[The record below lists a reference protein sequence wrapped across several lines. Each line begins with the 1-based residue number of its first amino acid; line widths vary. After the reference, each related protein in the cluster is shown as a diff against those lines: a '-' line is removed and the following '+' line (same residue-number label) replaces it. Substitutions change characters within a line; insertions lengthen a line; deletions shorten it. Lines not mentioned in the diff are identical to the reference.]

1 MGVARSSPA
10 TGRVSDLGSTVSGEC
25 LVPNVIPVP
34 SGVVPVTDY
43 EPPAFGGP
51 PVLPPVAVTRRRP
64 ICPAPTVVRPR
75 CADASARDAAQ
86 FADAVL
92 RRVLEVIDRRRPPA
106 QLRNFMAA
114 GLVDSL
120 PAARLHGG
128 SGVARLR
135 RVRAFPVGRDGEAA
149 EVAASYTRGERVHAI
164 ACRVQRAST
173 PAGPRWQLVAL
184 HIG

>member
-1 MGVARSSPA
+1 M
-10 TGRVSDLGSTVSGEC
+10 
-25 LVPNVIPVP
+25 PNVIPFP

-51 PVLPPVAVTRRRP
+51 PVPPPVAVTPRRP

-75 CADASARDAAQ
+75 CEDASAREAAQ

-128 SGVARLR
+128 HNGSNAARLR
-135 RVRAFPVGRDGEAA
+135 RVRAFPVNRNGEAA

-164 ACRVQRAST
+164 ACRVQKAST
-173 PAGPRWQLVAL
+173 PAGLRWQLVAL

>member
-1 MGVARSSPA
+1 M
-10 TGRVSDLGSTVSGEC
+10 
-25 LVPNVIPVP
+25 PNVIAFP
-34 SGVVPVTDY
+34 VVPITDY

-64 ICPAPTVVRPR
+64 TCPAPTVVRPR
-75 CADASARDAAQ
+75 AADSSARETAQ

-106 QLRNFMAA
+106 QLR
-114 GLVDSL
+114 GLLAPGLAESL

-128 SGVARLR
+128 SGARRLR
-135 RVRAFPVGRDGEAA
+135 RVRAFPVGCHGDAA

-164 ACRVQRAST
+164 ACRMQKIST
-173 PAGPRWQLVAL
+173 PAGSRWQLVAL

>member
-1 MGVARSSPA
+1 M
-10 TGRVSDLGSTVSGEC
+10 
-25 LVPNVIPVP
+25 PNVIPFP
-34 SGVVPVTDY
+34 VVPISDY

-51 PVLPPVAVTRRRP
+51 PVLPPVPVARRRP
-64 ICPAPTVVRPR
+64 TCPAPTLVRPR
-75 CADASARDAAQ
+75 PEDASAREAAQIASAREVAQ

-106 QLRNFMAA
+106 QLRGLLAA
-114 GLVDSL
+114 GLAESL

-128 SGVARLR
+128 SGAARLR
-135 RVRAFPVGRDGEAA
+135 RVRAFPVGRHGDAA
-149 EVAASYTRGERVHAI
+149 EVSASYTRGERVHAI
-164 ACRVQRAST
+164 ACRVQKVST